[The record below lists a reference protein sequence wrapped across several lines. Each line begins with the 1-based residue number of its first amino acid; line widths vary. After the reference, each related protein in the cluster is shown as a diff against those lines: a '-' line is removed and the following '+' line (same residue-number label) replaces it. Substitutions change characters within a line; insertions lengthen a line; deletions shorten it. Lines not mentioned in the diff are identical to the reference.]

1 MTTRRVWIVIGVVV
15 VGLIVLNLVASLFD
29 RAVGGNEP
37 GGTPGSSY
45 ATAPQGLAAFRTL
58 LARFGHEVSVQRGTV
73 ANQHLD
79 PHATVFVIEPDELS
93 SDDTAA
99 LLEFVA
105 EGGRLVIGGAAPS
118 PYLHNL
124 RDDPPRWQ
132 SDGVTNW
139 TEVDPSFVGVHEI
152 ETAGDGSWTEPGTSS
167 VLVGSTEQSLLT
179 QERVGA
185 GEIAFL
191 ADPSPLENGYLAEVD
206 NAAFALQLAGT
217 AGRSVVF
224 AEGVHGFGSQRGF
237 AAVPGAWKLA
247 LLLLAVAALAFVWSR
262 AWRFGPPDRTAR
274 EMPPARA
281 EYVDALSVS
290 LERTRSPAA
299 ALAPAQHWARARL
312 ASRAGLGPAPADE
325 ALTHAARAFGC
336 TDEEIAS
343 LLHPVGESADVL
355 ALGRAVARIGGQP
368 GGRVS

>member
-1 MTTRRVWIVIGVVV
+1 
-15 VGLIVLNLVASLFD
+15 
-29 RAVGGNEP
+29 
-37 GGTPGSSY
+37 
-45 ATAPQGLAAFRTL
+45 
-58 LARFGHEVSVQRGTV
+58 VQHGTV
-73 ANQHLD
+73 ADQQLD
-79 PHATVFVIEPDELS
+79 PRTTVFVIDPSELTS
-93 SDDTAA
+93 ADTAT

-105 EGGRLVIGGAAPS
+105 EGGRLVIGGPT
-118 PYLHNL
+118 PFYLHNL

-132 SDGVTNW
+132 SDGATSW
-139 TEVDPSFVGVHEI
+139 TEIDPSLVGVHEI
-152 ETAGDGSWTEPGTSS
+152 QGAGEGSWASAGTST
-167 VLVGSTEQSLLT
+167 VLVGSADRSLLT

-191 ADPSPLENGYLAEVD
+191 ADPSPLENGYLAAAD
-206 NAAFALQLAGT
+206 NAAFALELAGT

-262 AWRFGPPDRTAR
+262 AWRFGPPDRSAR

-312 ASRAGLGPAPADE
+312 ASRTGLGANPGDE
-325 ALTHAARAFGC
+325 ALTRAARAFGC

-343 LLHPVGESADVL
+343 LLHPVSETADVL
-355 ALGRAVARIGGQP
+355 ALGRAVARIGSQP
-368 GGRVS
+368 RGRVS